1 MFPVEIDITKE
12 NISSRIGK
20 RKIRQFLTGMK
31 LFTNHNGLRR
41 NKMHLL
47 IAPTGVGKS
56 TFVRTMIID
65 FIEHNPEM
73 KVLLWLTEETRE
85 DFEDEFSFGISE
97 KVMNNSDNLKIIS
110 EQSMGMNENSEDV
123 YKYVNEIVDYYN
135 YDLVIVDN
143 LTTSKLYLGAT
154 PKEQEKA
161 AGWLKSLC
169 KKDLAL
175 FVIAHAGGA
184 VQENSN
190 KLLDENDIRGNK
202 TLPNLVEFL
211 YILQPFYV
219 GNRLFQFLITKKHRG
234 QPIHSK
240 YIGVKYDKESSTFKE
255 SAFVG
260 FDELQNV
267 FRLRNKLSE
276 K

>member
-1 MFPVEIDITKE
+1 
-12 NISSRIGK
+12 
-20 RKIRQFLTGMK
+20 MK

-97 KVMNNSDNLKIIS
+97 KVMNNSDNLKVIS
-110 EQSMGMNENSEDV
+110 EQSMGMNESAADV

-154 PKEQEKA
+154 PKEQERA

-175 FVIAHAGGA
+175 FVIAHAGGG

-260 FDELQNV
+260 FDELQKV